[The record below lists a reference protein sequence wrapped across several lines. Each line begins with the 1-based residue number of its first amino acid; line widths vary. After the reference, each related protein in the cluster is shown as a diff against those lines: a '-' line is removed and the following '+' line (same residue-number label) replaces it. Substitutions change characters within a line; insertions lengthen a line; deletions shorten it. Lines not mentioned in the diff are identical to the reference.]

1 MERSTIAAIATPAG
15 RGGIGIVKISGPA
28 AIKIASAVFSP
39 SGSLTDNDGP
49 PSRFDAFCADKVL
62 DKDRPTKKPQ
72 SHSLFHGYIIDPKTR
87 HVLDEVL
94 LGVMRAPNTY
104 TREDVVEINAHA
116 GGVVLSAI
124 LELILR
130 NGARMARPGE
140 FTKRAYLNGR
150 IDLTQAEAVID
161 LINAR
166 TEKELHIAT
175 RHLDGDMGQAVETLR
190 RQLRDI
196 LVEIEA
202 VIDFPEER
210 GDGFDFK
217 KEKDL
222 LQKEVINKINDL
234 IDRYQRAKVY
244 REGLRVVI
252 IGKPNVGKSS
262 LMNRLLQRDRV
273 IVAPMPGTTR
283 DSIEETINLSGI
295 TVILTDTAGLHET
308 EDPIESLGIKKVHEY
323 IEKAELL
330 LFVVDLS
337 EALTKQDQAIYR
349 KIRDNA
355 IILVQNKADLVKG
368 DFDMQ
373 MPRSWKFRHKIRT
386 SALYNQGLDRL
397 RNAIEKVGLRE
408 EKIDLTDQIIPNLRQ
423 RHALEKSLSAAI
435 SAHKGFDSQ
444 ISPELIAI
452 EFKEALNVL
461 GEISGATV
469 TDEILNQIFSRF
481 CVGK

>member
-39 SGSLTDNDGP
+39 SGSLTDNDGLA
-49 PSRFDAFCADKVL
+49 SKFDTSCGD
-62 DKDRPTKKPQ
+62 KKPR
-72 SHSLFHGYIIDPKTR
+72 SHSLLHGHIIDPKTR
-87 HVLDEVL
+87 LVLDEVL
-94 LGVMRAPNTY
+94 LGVMKAPKTH

-124 LELILR
+124 LDLVLQ

-166 TEKELHIAT
+166 TEKELQIVK
-175 RHLDGDMGQAVETLR
+175 RHLDGEMGQAVETLR

-202 VIDFPEER
+202 EIDFPEER
-210 GDGFDFK
+210 GDEFGFE
-217 KEKDL
+217 KEKEV
-222 LQKEVINKINDL
+222 LQKEVINKLTNL
-234 IDRYQRAKVY
+234 IDRYHRAQIY
-244 REGLRVVI
+244 REGLRIVI

-273 IVAPMPGTTR
+273 IVTPMPGTTR
-283 DSIEETINLSGI
+283 DSIEETINLNGI
-295 TVILTDTAGLHET
+295 PVILTDTAGLHDT
-308 EDPIESLGIKKVHEY
+308 EDPIELLGIKKVHEY
-323 IEKAELL
+323 LEKAELL

-337 EALTKQDQAIYR
+337 ETLTKQDLGIYR
-349 KIRDNA
+349 KIKHKA
-355 IILVQNKADLVKG
+355 IILVQNKADLVPA
-368 DFDMQ
+368 DFDLDIPQ
-373 MPRSWKFRHKIRT
+373 AWKLSHTIRT
-386 SALYNQGLDRL
+386 SALYNQGLEQL
-397 RNAIEKVGLRE
+397 RNAIEQKGLRE
-408 EKIDLTDQIIPNLRQ
+408 GQIDLTDQVIPNLR
-423 RHALEKSLSAAI
+423 HLNILEKCLSAAM
-435 SAHKGFDSQ
+435 SAHKGFDAQLS
-444 ISPELIAI
+444 SELIAI
-452 EFKEALNVL
+452 EIKEALNVL
-461 GEISGATV
+461 GEISGTTV
-469 TDEILNQIFSRF
+469 TDEVLDQIFSRF

>member
-28 AIKIASAVFSP
+28 AIKIASAFFSP
-39 SGSLTDNDGP
+39 SGSLTDSDGP
-49 PSRFDAFCADKVL
+49 GSRFDSFCADK
-62 DKDRPTKKPQ
+62 KPP
-72 SHSLFHGYIIDPKTR
+72 SHSLFHGHIIDPKTR

-94 LGVMRAPNTY
+94 LGVMKAPNTY

-124 LELILR
+124 LDLVLQ
-130 NGARMARPGE
+130 NGARVARPGE

-166 TEKELHIAT
+166 TEKELQIAT

-202 VIDFPEER
+202 VIDFPEEM

-217 KEKDL
+217 KEKDIL
-222 LQKEVINKINDL
+222 HKEVINNINDL
-234 IDRYQRAKVY
+234 IDRYRRAQVY
-244 REGLRVVI
+244 REGLRIVI

-273 IVAPMPGTTR
+273 IVTPMPGTTR
-283 DSIEETINLSGI
+283 DSIEETINLNGI
-295 TVILTDTAGLHET
+295 PVILTDTAGLHDT
-308 EDPIESLGIKKVHEY
+308 EDPMELLGIKKVHEY
-323 IEKAELL
+323 LEKAELL

-337 EALTKQDQAIYR
+337 DALTKEDLDIYR
-349 KIRDNA
+349 KIKHKA
-355 IILVQNKADLVKG
+355 IILVQNKADLVST
-368 DFDMQ
+368 DFDIE
-373 MPRSWKFRHKIRT
+373 MPRSWKFSHKIRT
-386 SALYNQGLDRL
+386 SVLYNQGLDQL
-397 RNAIEKVGLRE
+397 RNAIEKNGLRE
-408 EKIDLTDQIIPNLRQ
+408 EKIDLTDQIIPNLRH
-423 RHALEKSLSAAI
+423 RHALEKSLSAAM
-435 SAHKGFDSQ
+435 SAHKGFDAQ

-452 EFKEALNVL
+452 EIKEALNVL
-461 GEISGATV
+461 GEISGTTV
-469 TDEILNQIFSRF
+469 TDEILDQIFSRF

>member
-1 MERSTIAAIATPAG
+1 MEPSTIAAIATPAG

-28 AIKIASAVFSP
+28 AIKIACAFFSP
-39 SGSLTDNDGP
+39 SDSLTDSDEP
-49 PSRFDAFCADKVL
+49 ASRFDSFCSD
-62 DKDRPTKKPQ
+62 KKPR
-72 SHSLFHGYIIDPKTR
+72 SHSLFHGHIIDPVTR

-94 LGVMRAPNTY
+94 LGVMKAPNTY

-124 LELILR
+124 LDLVLQ

-140 FTKRAYLNGR
+140 FTQRAYLNGR
-150 IDLTQAEAVID
+150 IDLTQSESVID

-166 TEKELHIAT
+166 TEKELQLAT

-202 VIDFPEER
+202 VIDFPEEM

-217 KEKDL
+217 KEKDI
-222 LQKEVINKINDL
+222 LQKEVINSINEL
-234 IDRYQRAKVY
+234 IDRYRRAQVY
-244 REGLRVVI
+244 REGLKIVI

-273 IVAPMPGTTR
+273 IVTPMPGTTR
-283 DSIEETINLSGI
+283 DSIEETINLNGI
-295 TVILTDTAGLHET
+295 PVVLADTAGLHDT
-308 EDPIESLGIKKVHEY
+308 EDPIERLGIKKVHEY
-323 IEKAELL
+323 VEKADLL

-337 EALTKQDQAIYR
+337 EALTKQDRDIYH
-349 KIRDNA
+349 KIEHKA
-355 IILVQNKADLVKG
+355 VILVQNKADLVSG
-368 DFDMQ
+368 DFDMEIAQ
-373 MPRSWKFRHKIRT
+373 SWKFSHKIRT
-386 SALYNQGLDRL
+386 SALYNQGLDQL
-397 RNAIEKVGLRE
+397 RNAIEKNGLKE
-408 EKIDLTDQIIPNLRQ
+408 EEIDLTDQIIPNLRH
-423 RHALEKSLSAAI
+423 RHALEKSLTAAMSALQ
-435 SAHKGFDSQ
+435 GFEAS

-452 EFKEALNVL
+452 EIKEALTVL
-461 GEISGATV
+461 GEISGDTV
-469 TDEILNQIFSRF
+469 TDEILEQIFSRF